1 MKLITRSIAA
11 CCLASAMALAGNL
24 GFAQPR
30 ATNSGETENAF
41 DSGATLNTIESAGP
55 PSAFAMPE
63 AQSTFVWQ
71 VREISL
77 SGLPSIWGP
86 HLLKPHERIL
96 WAQWADGALTLGIQG
111 LVDTAPMES
120 LRVLWLQAVPGGAQ
134 GFESRLLAPQAGPQ
148 GSAGVLST
156 GSSPGLPQGWFLASQ
171 SFHTDGH
178 EPRHLALLVGP
189 PVVQQQTQ
197 LPRSL
202 IRWLRGSGWRAVADE
217 PQTWMATAGH
227 RLTITRL
234 GISDSPAAHSSAA
247 RGQQSLWLWS
257 VRMHQPMPVRQPHPR
272 RPS

>member
-1 MKLITRSIAA
+1 MKLFTRSIAA
-11 CCLASAMALAGNL
+11 CCLASTTALAGNL
-24 GFAQPR
+24 AFAQPR

-41 DSGATLNTIESAGP
+41 DSGAALNTIESAGP
-55 PSAFAMPE
+55 PSAF
-63 AQSTFVWQ
+63 VWQ

-77 SGLPSIWGP
+77 NGLPRVWGP
-86 HLLKPHERIL
+86 TLLAPHERIL

-111 LVDTAPMES
+111 LADTATLES

-134 GFESRLLAPQAGPQ
+134 GFESRLLPPQAGPQ

-178 EPRHLALLVGP
+178 EPRHVALLVGP
-189 PVVQQQTQ
+189 PVVQKQTQ

-217 PQTWMATAGH
+217 PQTWMAAAGH

-234 GISDSPAAHSSAA
+234 GISDSPAAHPSAA

-257 VRMHQPMPVRQPHPR
+257 VRMHQPMPARQPHPR